1 VSFRVTSLD
10 DVPREE
16 GADGADWLRLRKQL
30 DVRAFGVNVYGAKA
44 GNRVIEEHDEL
55 GTAAGRHQELY
66 VVLRGR
72 ARFELDGDVHDAPA
86 GTTVFVRDPAVRR
99 GAHAEEDGTLVLV
112 VGGTPG
118 AAYEVSIWEEAADAY
133 PHWEAGDY
141 AAAVEILRGV
151 VAQHPETALILYNL
165 ACAEALNGEHD
176 AALEHLARA
185 TALEE
190 RWRKAAR
197 DDADFDALR
206 DDPRF
211 ELAVTGQAEIPGQS
225 S

>member
-1 VSFRVTSLD
+1 VSFRVTTLD

-72 ARFELDGDVHDAPA
+72 ARFELDGDIHEAPT

-112 VGGTPG
+112 VGGNPG
-118 AAYEVSIWEEAADAY
+118 HAYDVSVWEQAADAY
-133 PHWEAGDY
+133 PHWRNGDF
-141 AAAVEILRGV
+141 AKAVEILGD
-151 VAQHPETALILYNL
+151 VAERYPDKGLILYNL
-165 ACAEALNGEHD
+165 ACAEALNGERD

-190 RWRKAAR
+190 RWRNAAR
-197 DDADFDALR
+197 EDADFDAVK

-211 ELAVTGQAEIPGQS
+211 DELLT
-225 S
+225 

>member
-1 VSFRVTSLD
+1 VSFRVTTLD

-16 GADGADWLRLRKQL
+16 GADGADWLRLRKHL

-72 ARFELDGDVHDAPA
+72 ARFELDGDIHEAPT

-99 GAHAEEDGTLVLV
+99 GAHAEEDGTLVLA
-112 VGGTPG
+112 VGGNPG
-118 AAYEVSIWEEAADAY
+118 HAYDVSVWEQAADAY
-133 PHWEAGDY
+133 PHWREGDFGK
-141 AAAVEILRGV
+141 AVEILRD
-151 VAQHPETALILYNL
+151 VAGRYPDKGLILYNL
-165 ACAEALNGEHD
+165 ACAETLNGEHD
-176 AALEHLARA
+176 AALEDLARA

-197 DDADFDALR
+197 EDPDFDAVK

-211 ELAVTGQAEIPGQS
+211 ELAVAGQTDAPG
-225 S
+225 

>member
-1 VSFRVTSLD
+1 VSFRVTTLD

-72 ARFELDGDVHDAPA
+72 ARFELDGDIHEAPT

-112 VGGTPG
+112 VGGNPG
-118 AAYEVSIWEEAADAY
+118 HAYDVSVWEQAADAY
-133 PHWEAGDY
+133 PHWRNGDF
-141 AAAVEILRGV
+141 AKAVEILRD
-151 VAQHPETALILYNL
+151 VAERYPDKGLILYNL
-165 ACAEALNGEHD
+165 ACAEALNGERD

-190 RWRKAAR
+190 RWREAAR
-197 DDADFDALR
+197 KDADFDAVK

-211 ELAVTGQAEIPGQS
+211 ELAVAGQTDAPG
-225 S
+225 

>member
-1 VSFRVTSLD
+1 VSFRVTTLD

-72 ARFELDGDVHDAPA
+72 ARFELDGDIHEAPT

-112 VGGTPG
+112 VGGNPG
-118 AAYEVSIWEEAADAY
+118 HAYDVSVWEQAADAY
-133 PHWEAGDY
+133 PHWRNGDF
-141 AAAVEILRGV
+141 AKAVEILRD
-151 VAQHPETALILYNL
+151 VAERYPDKGLILYNL
-165 ACAEALNGEHD
+165 ACAEALNGERD

-190 RWRKAAR
+190 RWREAAR
-197 DDADFDALR
+197 EDPDFDAVK

-211 ELAVTGQAEIPGQS
+211 ELAVAGQTDAPG
-225 S
+225 

>member
-1 VSFRVTSLD
+1 VTFRVTTLD
-10 DVPREE
+10 EAPRVE
-16 GADGADWLRLRKQL
+16 GADGADWLRLRKEL
-30 DVRAFGVNVYGAKA
+30 DVRAFGVNVYGASA

-55 GTAAGRHQELY
+55 GAAAGRHQELY

-72 ARFELDGDVHDAPA
+72 ARFELDGDVHDAPT
-86 GTTVFVRDPAVRR
+86 GTAVFVRDPAVRR

-118 AAYEVSIWEEAADAY
+118 QPYEVSVWEQAANAY
-133 PHWEAGDY
+133 PHWRNGDY
-141 AAAVEILRGV
+141 ATAVGILRD
-151 VAQHPETALILYNL
+151 VADRYPETGLILYNL
-165 ACAEALNGEHD
+165 ACAEALNGEGD

-197 DDADFDALR
+197 DDPDFDAVR
-206 DDPRF
+206 RDPRF
-211 ELAVTGQAEIPGQS
+211 ELAVAGQAGAAG
-225 S
+225 

>member
-1 VSFRVTSLD
+1 VSFRVAHVD

-16 GADGADWLRLRKQL
+16 GADGSDWLRLRKEL
-30 DVRAFGVNVYGAKA
+30 GVRAFGVNAYGANA

-66 VVLRGR
+66 LVLRGR
-72 ARFELDGDVHDAPA
+72 ARFELDGDVHNAPA
-86 GTTVFVRDPAVRR
+86 GTAVFVRDPAVRR
-99 GAHAEEDGTLVLV
+99 GAHSEEDGTLVLV

-118 AAYEVSIWEEAADAY
+118 RAYDVSIWEQAADAY
-133 PHWEAGDY
+133 PHWRAGNY
-141 AAAVEILRGV
+141 AKAVEILRDV
-151 VAQHPETALILYNL
+151 VDRYPETGLLLYNL

-176 AALEHLARA
+176 SALEHLARA

-190 RWRKAAR
+190 RWRKAASE
-197 DDADFDALR
+197 DPDFDGVR

-211 ELAVTGQAEIPGQS
+211 DLAVAGEAGAAG
-225 S
+225 

>member
-1 VSFRVTSLD
+1 VSFRVTTLD

-72 ARFELDGDVHDAPA
+72 ARFELDGDIHEAPT

-112 VGGTPG
+112 VGGNPG
-118 AAYEVSIWEEAADAY
+118 HAYDVSVWEQAADAY
-133 PHWEAGDY
+133 PHWRNGDF
-141 AAAVEILRGV
+141 AKAVEILRD
-151 VAQHPETALILYNL
+151 VAERYPDKGLILYNL
-165 ACAEALNGEHD
+165 ACAEALNGERD

-190 RWRKAAR
+190 RWRNAAR
-197 DDADFDALR
+197 EDADFDAVK

-211 ELAVTGQAEIPGQS
+211 ELAVAGQTDAPG
-225 S
+225 

>member
-1 VSFRVTSLD
+1 VTFRVTTLD
-10 DVPREE
+10 ETPRVE
-16 GADGADWLRLRKQL
+16 GADGADWLRLRKEL
-30 DVRAFGVNVYGAKA
+30 DVRAFGVNVYGASA

-55 GTAAGRHQELY
+55 GAAAGRHQELY

-72 ARFELDGDVHDAPA
+72 ATFELDGSVREAPA
-86 GTTVFVRDPAVRR
+86 GTAVFVRDPAVRR

-118 AAYEVSIWEEAADAY
+118 QAYEVSSWEQAADAY
-133 PHWEAGDY
+133 PHWRAGDY
-141 AAAVEILRGV
+141 AKAVEILRE
-151 VAQHPETALILYNL
+151 VADRYPQTALILYNL

-185 TALEE
+185 TALED
-190 RWRKAAR
+190 RWQKAAR
-197 DDADFDALR
+197 EDPDFDAVR

-211 ELAVTGQAEIPGQS
+211 ELAVSGQADAAG
-225 S
+225 